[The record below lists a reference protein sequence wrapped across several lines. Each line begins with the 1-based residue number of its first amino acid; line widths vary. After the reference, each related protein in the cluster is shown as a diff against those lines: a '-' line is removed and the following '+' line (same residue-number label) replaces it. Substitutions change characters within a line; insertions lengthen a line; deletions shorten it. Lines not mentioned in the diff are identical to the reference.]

1 MICSFWNPKGDN
13 YIKVYKYNNEKK
25 EYKFIKNI
33 EHFCKENNSAINMV
47 IINNE
52 KELVCSYYL
61 DQKLIFFNLPS
72 FSINLVI
79 KNINVESFSS
89 LMVYDKKKSLL
100 YGCGWGVSV
109 ISTKN
114 HKILGYFNL
123 DIKGLSIFQRAN
135 GNILIGTEK
144 HNKKSK
150 KKKNVGKWR
159 GWGKWGKWRK

>member
-100 YGCGWGVSV
+100 YGCG
-109 ISTKN
+109 
-114 HKILGYFNL
+114 
-123 DIKGLSIFQRAN
+123 
-135 GNILIGTEK
+135 
-144 HNKKSK
+144 
-150 KKKNVGKWR
+150 
-159 GWGKWGKWRK
+159 